1 MLLVLQKH
9 PITVILAT
17 NLDGRIKRSLTYL
30 VKTINVFDDSLQ
42 EMKTNID
49 HCRSEES
56 ERLQDSNENAVQLP
70 NERLK
75 LSGKANSKHK
85 TS

>member
-1 MLLVLQKH
+1 
-9 PITVILAT
+9 
-17 NLDGRIKRSLTYL
+17 
-30 VKTINVFDDSLQ
+30 
-42 EMKTNID
+42 MKTNID

-56 ERLQDSNENAVQLP
+56 ERQQDSNENAVQLP